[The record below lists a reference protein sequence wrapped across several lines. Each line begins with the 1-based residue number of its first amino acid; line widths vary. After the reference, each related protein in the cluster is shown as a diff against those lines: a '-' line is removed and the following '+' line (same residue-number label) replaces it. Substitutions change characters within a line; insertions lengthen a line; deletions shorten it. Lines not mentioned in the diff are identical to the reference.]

1 VKRNARRNAEIV
13 AAVNQGAKPTD
24 VARQYGLSRER
35 IRQIV
40 SAARRRAKNPYWL
53 LGVRI
58 HNALAT
64 HFNDDFGRDPERD
77 STSVRGM
84 SEARD
89 QEHRAKGPA
98 GHRAVARDRPRHL
111 TREPEEGL
119 ALCMK
124 ALRGRPSASAF
135 GTKAAV

>member
-1 VKRNARRNAEIV
+1 MKRRARLVKRNARRNAEIV

-35 IRQIV
+35 VRQIV

-84 SEARD
+84 SEA
-89 QEHRAKGPA
+89 QLLAIKNIGPRALPVIA
-98 GHRAVARDRPRHL
+98 QWLATGHATSHESPKKDSPFA
-111 TREPEEGL
+111 
-119 ALCMK
+119 
-124 ALRGRPSASAF
+124 
-135 GTKAAV
+135 

>member
-1 VKRNARRNAEIV
+1 MKRNARRNAEIV

-77 STSVRGM
+77 SVRVRGM
-84 SEARD
+84 SEPQLLAIKNIGP
-89 QEHRAKGPA
+89 RALPIIAQWLATG
-98 GHRAVARDRPRHL
+98 RATSHESLKKDSPFA
-111 TREPEEGL
+111 
-119 ALCMK
+119 
-124 ALRGRPSASAF
+124 
-135 GTKAAV
+135 

>member
-1 VKRNARRNAEIV
+1 MTTASMWRRSSTRRQRSPADMKRRARLVKRNARRNAEIA

-77 STSVRGM
+77 SVRVRGM
-84 SEARD
+84 SEP
-89 QEHRAKGPA
+89 Q
-98 GHRAVARDRPRHL
+98 L
-111 TREPEEGL
+111 L
-119 ALCMK
+119 AIK
-124 ALRGRPSASAF
+124 NIG
-135 GTKAAV
+135 

>member
-1 VKRNARRNAEIV
+1 MKRNARRNAEIA

-77 STSVRGM
+77 SARVRGM
-84 SEARD
+84 SELQLLAIKNIGPRAMPIIAQWLATARATSHESLKKD
-89 QEHRAKGPA
+89 SPFA
-98 GHRAVARDRPRHL
+98 
-111 TREPEEGL
+111 
-119 ALCMK
+119 
-124 ALRGRPSASAF
+124 
-135 GTKAAV
+135 